1 MEKLIEKLEE
11 LKEELDNTALVKDIK
26 ILINKIDSD
35 KDLVKLI
42 EDYSLTK
49 DEKLKERI
57 ISNKLFQ
64 EYKEKETDLN
74 ILIMEIQLM
83 IILLQVINQLVYL
96 LNFFR
101 FSFYFSYQSP
111 IFINYKLI
119 VFLYQYYL
127 FILLPHL
134 LQKLASLGNLLPH
147 LPQKI
152 TLGSNSTLTVS
163 SFLDSTSFL

>member
-26 ILINKIDSD
+26 NLINKIDSD
-35 KDLVKLI
+35 KELVKLI

-74 ILIMEIQLM
+74 ILIMEINRRLK
-83 IILLQVINQLVYL
+83 VIN
-96 LNFFR
+96 
-101 FSFYFSYQSP
+101 SKGKCS
-111 IFINYKLI
+111 
-119 VFLYQYYL
+119 
-127 FILLPHL
+127 HE
-134 LQKLASLGNLLPH
+134 
-147 LPQKI
+147 
-152 TLGSNSTLTVS
+152 SN
-163 SFLDSTSFL
+163 